1 MVQRHRYATRPSP
14 SSPLHLGCLSPTTAC
29 CDFHFSL
36 PIGLAEFQYVT
47 RDFSKQGAS
56 NIFPFAH
63 ISFPLLVCMCTMF
76 RRELTCKGFEVCFPS
91 WNVYCGPQPLSP
103 LTVCLLVSAPA
114 DTVSESDSSLAGPSP
129 LLSHVVLQV

>member
-1 MVQRHRYATRPSP
+1 MHSFYGVLNFIQTASSRVSCTSTI
-14 SSPLHLGCLSPTTAC
+14 SSPIS
-29 CDFHFSL
+29 SL

-47 RDFSKQGAS
+47 RDVSKQGAS